1 MAEKIDSPSKLLLN
15 IKKQEFAT
23 SEKLYRIKLSKQ
35 NSPASDPSL
44 KCRAKYDP
52 DTDQAI
58 VFLNCKGTHS
68 AQPHPKFR
76 IQAQKLT
83 YLDLECSCDNKYIWL
98 QKEKNSLYYWKPQ

>member
-23 SEKLYRIKLSKQ
+23 SEKLFRIKLSKQ

-68 AQPHPKFR
+68 TKRSKVWTPNPTQYGA
-76 IQAQKLT
+76 LT
-83 YLDLECSCDNKYIWL
+83 
-98 QKEKNSLYYWKPQ
+98 KNMTKT